1 MICLWYTSLQA
12 GIERRDKSL
21 IAQLRGTTAGIAPL
35 PSAVTLDTFN
45 ANYRVAQREAGEAA
59 AAEAAADQTTD
70 EMETVETETE
80 TETEAVSTEQTAPT
94 ELADTSAAPANGVP
108 VGVPV
113 EPGGSGFA
121 VIRSAVAVAAGALAA
136 AISGG
141 R

>member
-80 TETEAVSTEQTAPT
+80 AVSTEQTAPT
-94 ELADTSAAPANGVP
+94 ELADTSAAPANRVP

>member
-1 MICLWYTSLQA
+1 MQA
-12 GIERRDKSL
+12 GERRDKSL
-21 IAQLRGTTAGIAPL
+21 IAHLRGTTAGIAPL
-35 PSAVTLDTFN
+35 PSAVTLTTFN

-70 EMETVETETE
+70 EMETVE